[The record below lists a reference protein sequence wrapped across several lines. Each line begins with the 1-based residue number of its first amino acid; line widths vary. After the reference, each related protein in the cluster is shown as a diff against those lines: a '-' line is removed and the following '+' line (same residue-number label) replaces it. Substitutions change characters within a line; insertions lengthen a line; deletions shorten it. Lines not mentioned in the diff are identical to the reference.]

1 MASLSAELAALESKV
16 LQRDVIP
23 ENALGIVTETA
34 EKLGK
39 FNQSQILN
47 SASESANDNI
57 ENYQHALERLR
68 SEQNSKIEDLIA
80 ANERD
85 LEAAHGK
92 TNQTEALHKEYSRQ
106 SLEDLEAAKAEAAAA
121 LESANRSQELDS
133 KLQNLASELAE
144 LTLQLSQE
152 RVTSASSAS
161 TIQGLQSEVSSLQQ
175 LLSETDQKHNEV
187 IRKLDELEEQRL
199 NTLKEKEDA
208 IGKRDDNIS
217 RLESEI
223 RDLQV
228 SSALQLEL
236 IKAELLEKGNA
247 LEDDLA
253 RARERLHHLEVSQE
267 EADTE
272 HRKILEAKQ
281 EEIRGS
287 GLVIQN
293 LKTQMQQLQTKIE
306 LGIDEAKTEF
316 LKDHDKS
323 VFELQERHSQE
334 IQTLTER
341 HKGELETLQDDHQ
354 GSLLKLQTEKYD
366 IQNSLEISESAL
378 AAVKVQNAE
387 ASETIDALNAKLRTI
402 GSERE
407 DAQAAKTS
415 TNEALQKALD
425 EIRSLKKCLDTIG
438 EENRNRED
446 EHLRAIKQIKDELE
460 AAAKL
465 LDEKKAEAKSTSEVH
480 MAKLQELRASH
491 TEAIE
496 KLERNG
502 EGKLQ
507 DLQKAF
513 NELLES
519 SKQAGQDHPLELERL
534 KTAHRQVLEKHM
546 QDFESLRLTHH
557 KEIDGLRSD
566 AERVQSE
573 LALKLDSSH
582 TERIAQNEKKY
593 EQNFN
598 ELQRQYDERCVALR
612 NELEAAE
619 KKKSEVAQQAHDTAL
634 SALSSQLQHQTGRL
648 NHTEEQLRVT
658 KEAHDERIS
667 PDKLTDI
674 LQQVEELKLQLENAH
689 AEIERSKDDFTTL
702 AAALE
707 DSSTVASDRLQ
718 RETSQL
724 KNQNAV
730 EVSKLQETIA
740 LENEKREKER
750 KQGAEVRDRLAAESE
765 RLSLELLSVHERVAE
780 QQKVI
785 DLSAIESV
793 KINQALETALEA
805 AQRHETNCLEARDV
819 LKDAQA
825 EIEELRMANLQ
836 AEKNKEAASDL
847 TLEIENLQKASDAER
862 ERTSTLEDQLREAQI
877 ISEKHAARAQEVES
891 ALQVTTEKLV
901 KLQTERLNEISVTE
915 RKEDEDLGPL
925 IEGNVGI
932 SFILFPPGMRRHV
945 LTLETNTDGRNQG
958 ASQAA

>member
-1 MASLSAELAALESKV
+1 M
-16 LQRDVIP
+16 
-23 ENALGIVTETA
+23 
-34 EKLGK
+34 
-39 FNQSQILN
+39 N
-47 SASESANDNI
+47 SATESANLNT
-57 ENYQHALERLR
+57 ENYHQALEMLR

-85 LEAAHGK
+85 LDTAHRK
-92 TNQTEALHKEYSRQ
+92 TNETETRHKEYTRQ
-106 SLEDLEAAKAEAAAA
+106 TLGDLEAAKAETAAA
-121 LESANRSQELDS
+121 LESAKKSQELDS
-133 KLQNLASELAE
+133 KLQNLASELEE

-152 RVTSASSAS
+152 RANGVSSAS
-161 TIQGLQSEVSSLQQ
+161 TIRGLQSEISSLQQ

-223 RDLQV
+223 RDLQAN
-228 SSALQLEL
+228 SAQH
-236 IKAELLEKGNA
+236 LEKIKSASLEKSNA

-253 RARERLHHLEVSQE
+253 SARERLHQLEVSQQ
-267 EADTE
+267 EADTV

-287 GLVIQN
+287 NLVIEDF
-293 LKTQMQQLQTKIE
+293 KTQMKQLQMKIE
-306 LGIDEAKTEF
+306 QGIDEAKTEF
-316 LKDHDKS
+316 LKDHDQS
-323 VFELQERHSQE
+323 VFELQDKHSEE

-341 HKGELETLQDDHQ
+341 HKRELETLQDGHQ
-354 GSLLKLQTEKYD
+354 GSLLKLQTEKSD

-378 AAVKVQNAE
+378 AAVKVQSAE
-387 ASETIDALNAKLRTI
+387 ASEIIDALNAKLRTI
-402 GSERE
+402 ASERA

-415 TNEALQKALD
+415 SDEALQQASV
-425 EIRSLKKCLDTIG
+425 EIQSLKKCLDTIG

-446 EHLRAIKQIKDELE
+446 EHLRVIRQIKDELE

-480 MAKLQELRASH
+480 MAKLQELRINH
-491 TEAIE
+491 IEAIKE
-496 KLERNG
+496 LERNG

-507 DLQKAF
+507 DLQKTF

-519 SKQAGQDHPLELERL
+519 SKQAGHDHPFELERL
-534 KTAHRQVLEKHM
+534 KAAHRQVLDKHM

-557 KEIDGLRSD
+557 KEMDELRSN

-582 TERIAQNEKKY
+582 NEKIAQNEKKY

-598 ELQRQYDERCVALR
+598 ELQRQHDERCAALR

-619 KKKSEVAQQAHDTAL
+619 KEKFEVAQQAHDRAL
-634 SALSSQLQHQTGRL
+634 SELTSQLQHQADRL
-648 NHTEEQLRVT
+648 NQTEEQLRVT
-658 KEAHDERIS
+658 KEAHDERVS

-689 AEIERSKDDFTTL
+689 AEIEKSKDDVMTL

-707 DSSTVASDRLQ
+707 DSSKVASGRLQ
-718 RETSQL
+718 HETSQL
-724 KNQNAV
+724 KNQNAA

-785 DLSAIESV
+785 DLSAIELV
-793 KINQALETALEA
+793 KVNQVLETALEA
-805 AQRHETNCLEARDV
+805 AQRHESNSLEARDG

-825 EIEELRMANLQ
+825 EIEELKMASLQ
-836 AEKNKEAASDL
+836 AEKNKKEAAFAL
-847 TLEIENLQKASDAER
+847 TLEIEKLQKAADAER

-877 ISEKHAARAQEVES
+877 ISEMHAARAQEVES

-901 KLQTERLNEISVTE
+901 KLQTERLNEISVTGG
-915 RKEDEDLGPL
+915 KEDEDLGPL

-932 SFILFPPGMRRHV
+932 S
-945 LTLETNTDGRNQG
+945 TLSPSRN
-958 ASQAA
+958 AKACSNS

>member
-1 MASLSAELAALESKV
+1 M
-16 LQRDVIP
+16 
-23 ENALGIVTETA
+23 
-34 EKLGK
+34 
-39 FNQSQILN
+39 N
-47 SASESANDNI
+47 SASDSANEII
-57 ENYQHALERLR
+57 ENHQRALERLR

-80 ANERD
+80 ANQRD
-85 LEAAHGK
+85 LEAAHIK
-92 TNQTEALHKEYSRQ
+92 INETEARHKEYTRQ

-121 LESANRSQELDS
+121 LESAKKSQELDS
-133 KLQNLASELAE
+133 KLQNHASELAE
-144 LTLQLSQE
+144 LSLQLSQE
-152 RVTSASSAS
+152 RANGVSSAS

-187 IRKLDELEEQRL
+187 VRKLDELEEQRL
-199 NTLKEKEDA
+199 NTLREKEDA

-228 SSALQLEL
+228 NSAQH
-236 IKAELLEKGNA
+236 LEKIKSSSREKSNT
-247 LEDDLA
+247 LTDDLA
-253 RARERLHHLEVSQE
+253 SARERLHQLEVSRQ

-272 HRKILEAKQ
+272 HRKLLDAKQ

-287 GLVIQN
+287 DLVIED
-293 LKTQMQQLQTKIE
+293 LKTQMQQLKMKIE
-306 LGIDEAKTEF
+306 QGIDEAKTEF

-323 VFELQERHSQE
+323 VFELQDKHSEE

-341 HKGELETLQDDHQ
+341 HKREIETLQDGHQ
-354 GSLLKLQTEKYD
+354 DSLLKLQTEKSD
-366 IQNSLEISESAL
+366 IQNSLEISERAL

-387 ASETIDALNAKLRTI
+387 ASETIDALNAKLRAV
-402 GSERE
+402 GSERV

-415 TNEALQKALD
+415 TDKALQQASD

-446 EHLRAIKQIKDELE
+446 EHLRATRQIKDELE

-465 LDEKKAEAKSTSEVH
+465 LDEKKGEAKSTSEAH
-480 MAKLQELRASH
+480 MAKLQELRTNH

-496 KLERNG
+496 ELERNG

-513 NELLES
+513 NELLQS
-519 SKQAGQDHPLELERL
+519 SKQAGQDRHVELERL
-534 KTAHRQVLEKHM
+534 KAVHRQVLDKHV

-557 KEIDGLRSD
+557 KEMDELRSG

-573 LALKLDSSH
+573 QAQELHSSH

-593 EQNFN
+593 EQNIN
-598 ELQRQYDERCVALR
+598 ELQRQHDERCAALR

-619 KKKSEVAQQAHDTAL
+619 KEKFEVAQQAHDTAL
-634 SALSSQLQHQTGRL
+634 SELTSQLQQRTDRL
-648 NHTEEQLRVT
+648 NHTEEQLRLT
-658 KEAHDERIS
+658 KEAHDEWVS
-667 PDKLTDI
+667 PDKLTDV

-689 AEIERSKDDFTTL
+689 AEIEKSKDDVTTL

-707 DSSTVASDRLQ
+707 DSSKVASDRLQ
-718 RETSQL
+718 HETSQL

-730 EVSKLQETIA
+730 EVFKLQETIA

-750 KQGAEVRDRLAAESE
+750 KQGAEVRDRLAADSE
-765 RLSLELLSVHERVAE
+765 RLGLELLAVHERVVE

-785 DLSAIESV
+785 DLSAIELV
-793 KINQALETALEA
+793 KVNQVLETALQT
-805 AQRHETNCLEARDV
+805 AQHHESNCLEARDG
-819 LKDAQA
+819 LKDAQD
-825 EIEELRMANLQ
+825 EIEQLRMASLQ
-836 AEKNKEAASDL
+836 AEKKKEAASDL
-847 TLEIENLQKASDAER
+847 TLEIEKLQKAVNTER
-862 ERTSTLEDQLREAQI
+862 ERSSTLEDQLREAQT
-877 ISEKHAARAQEVES
+877 ISGKHATRAQEVES

-901 KLQTERLNEISVTE
+901 KLQTERLNEIPVSGG
-915 RKEDEDLGPL
+915 KEDEDLGPL

-932 SFILFPPGMRRHV
+932 SSLSPP
-945 LTLETNTDGRNQG
+945 LAPPTRN
-958 ASQAA
+958 AKACSNS

>member
-1 MASLSAELAALESKV
+1 M
-16 LQRDVIP
+16 
-23 ENALGIVTETA
+23 
-34 EKLGK
+34 
-39 FNQSQILN
+39 
-47 SASESANDNI
+47 
-57 ENYQHALERLR
+57 
-68 SEQNSKIEDLIA
+68 
-80 ANERD
+80 
-85 LEAAHGK
+85 EAAHS
-92 TNQTEALHKEYSRQ
+92 TANETEARHKEYTRQ
-106 SLEDLEAAKAEAAAA
+106 YLEDLETAKAEAAAA
-121 LESANRSQELDS
+121 LESSKKSQELDS

-152 RVTSASSAS
+152 RANGVSSAS

-187 IRKLDELEEQRL
+187 IRKLNEVEKQRL
-199 NTLKEKEDA
+199 VTLKEKEDA

-223 RDLQV
+223 RDLQANSV
-228 SSALQLEL
+228 QH
-236 IKAELLEKGNA
+236 LEKIKSASLEKSNA
-247 LEDDLA
+247 IEDDLA
-253 RARERLHHLEVSQE
+253 SARERLNQLEVSHQ

-281 EEIRGS
+281 EEIRS
-287 GLVIQN
+287 SRLVIEDLQ
-293 LKTQMQQLQTKIE
+293 TQMQQLQLKIE
-306 LGIDEAKTEF
+306 QGIDEAKTEL

-323 VFELQERHSQE
+323 VFELQEKHGE
-334 IQTLTER
+334 EVQTLTER
-341 HKGELETLQDDHQ
+341 HKKELETLQDGHQ
-354 GSLLKLQTEKYD
+354 DSLLKLQTEKCD
-366 IQNSLEISESAL
+366 IQNSLEVCESAL
-378 AAVKVQNAE
+378 ATVKVQNAE
-387 ASETIDALNAKLRTI
+387 ASETIEALNSLLRTVW
-402 GSERE
+402 SERD

-415 TNEALQKALD
+415 SDEALQQASD

-438 EENRNRED
+438 KENRNKEN
-446 EHLRAIKQIKDELE
+446 EHLRAIRQIKDELE
-460 AAAKL
+460 AAANL
-465 LDEKKAEAKSTSEVH
+465 LDEKKAEAKSTSEAH
-480 MAKLQELRASH
+480 MAKLQELRTNH

-496 KLERNG
+496 ELERNG

-519 SKQAGQDHPLELERL
+519 SKQAGQDHPVELERL
-534 KTAHRQVLEKHM
+534 KTAHRQVVDKHV

-557 KEIDGLRSD
+557 KEMDELRSN

-573 LALKLDSSH
+573 HALKLDSSH

-593 EQNFN
+593 EQNIN
-598 ELQRQYDERCVALR
+598 ELQRQHDERCAALR
-612 NELEAAE
+612 SELEAAE
-619 KKKSEVAQQAHDTAL
+619 KEKSEVAQQAHDTAL
-634 SALSSQLQHQTGRL
+634 SELTSQLQHQTGRL

-658 KEAHDERIS
+658 KEAHDEWVS

-689 AEIERSKDDFTTL
+689 AELEKSKDDVTTL

-707 DSSTVASDRLQ
+707 DSSKVASDRLQ
-718 RETSQL
+718 HETSQL
-724 KNQNAV
+724 KNQSAV
-730 EVSKLQETIA
+730 EVSKLQETIV

-750 KQGAEVRDRLAAESE
+750 KQGAEVRDRLAAELE
-765 RLSLELLSVHERVAE
+765 RLGLELLSVHERVAE

-785 DLSAIESV
+785 DISAIELV
-793 KINQALETALEA
+793 KVNQVLENALEA
-805 AQRHETNCLEARDV
+805 LQRHENNCLEARNG

-847 TLEIENLQKASDAER
+847 TLKIEKLQKAADAER
-862 ERTSTLEDQLREAQI
+862 ERTSTLEDQLRETQI

-901 KLQTERLNEISVTE
+901 KLQTERLNEISVT
-915 RKEDEDLGPL
+915 RGKEDEDLGPL

-932 SFILFPPGMRRHV
+932 PSLSTFSPLPPHRGECKGMF
-945 LTLETNTDGRNQG
+945 
-958 ASQAA
+958 